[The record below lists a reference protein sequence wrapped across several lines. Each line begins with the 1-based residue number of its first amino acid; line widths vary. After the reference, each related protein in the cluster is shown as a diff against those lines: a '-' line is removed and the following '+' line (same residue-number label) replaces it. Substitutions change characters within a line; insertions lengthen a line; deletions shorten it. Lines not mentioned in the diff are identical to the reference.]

1 MTPTPDATT
10 DATAPLTAEE
20 IAAIQT
26 RRANVPGSDWHSALG
41 SGHNAMTAVMADVPD
56 GEDDYEQVFICDV
69 IPDYRVEDP
78 QAWENRVPLLDFIGH
93 APTDIDALLLSHAAL
108 RDRLARAETR
118 CAALEYENS
127 KQRDMLA
134 QAMFQLGGKLVVMPT
149 ILMDRR
155 DWIITGPERRQPDG
169 AYVWRVHRAAPTD
182 GAARAGDAP

>member
-1 MTPTPDATT
+1 MTTTPDATT
-10 DATAPLTAEE
+10 DAAAPLTAAQ
-20 IAAIQT
+20 IAT
-26 RRANVPGSDWHSALG
+26 VRAAYERHCVVVYMG
-41 SGHNAMTAVMADVPD
+41 DVEATD
-56 GEDDYEQVFICDV
+56 RTERNRLLY
-69 IPDYRVEDP
+69 VEF
-78 QAWENRVPLLDFIGH
+78 NN
-93 APTDIDALLLSHAAL
+93 LLLSHAAL